1 MNNINE
7 LMALANKAEG
17 NSSLPIEVV
26 PVTKGDSDG
35 ESAKRSGTQ
44 RFTFR
49 LSKREDKTI
58 RIENITNV
66 SQDMLDSLYEK
77 YLNKDVISKPLSFD
91 ASSAYCTLLDVVRS
105 SYRTFSD
112 SKVCADYTNYLKA
125 DSSVYPV
132 LMVMRAVWCVLNT
145 QTSVSEDVPASYYE
159 IMSPYLSY
167 IESTIR
173 GEISEGVWR
182 DIVKRCRELSEL
194 LRSIAAEF
202 ESTIIPFDL
211 GVAVVTFYGL
221 QCYL

>member
-7 LMALANKAEG
+7 LMALANKAEK
-17 NSSLPIEVV
+17 NNSLPIEVV

-35 ESAKRSGTQ
+35 EPAKRNGTQ

-58 RIENITNV
+58 RIEDITNV

-77 YLNKDVISKPLSFD
+77 YLNKDVVSKPLSFD
-91 ASSAYCTLLDVVRS
+91 TGSVYCTLLDVVRT

-125 DSSVYPV
+125 NSSVYPV
-132 LMVMRAVWCVLNT
+132 IMVKRAVWCVLNT

-159 IMSPYLSY
+159 IMSLYLSY

-173 GEISEGVWR
+173 GEMSESVWS
-182 DIVKRCRELSEL
+182 DVVKRCRELSEL

-202 ESTIIPFDL
+202 ESAIMPFDL